1 MALIFFSITSFLLS
15 IGGYFEQKIAEGP
28 SALTLV
34 LIISITLLGILAGF
48 AVGHYIPNKYGLIIM
63 CLCNAC
69 VVSMLIF
76 SFLISFTGTWVV
88 LLVIGVFLSL
98 ICIYLPLKW

>member
-48 AVGHYIPNKYGLIIM
+48 AVGHYTPNKYGLIIM